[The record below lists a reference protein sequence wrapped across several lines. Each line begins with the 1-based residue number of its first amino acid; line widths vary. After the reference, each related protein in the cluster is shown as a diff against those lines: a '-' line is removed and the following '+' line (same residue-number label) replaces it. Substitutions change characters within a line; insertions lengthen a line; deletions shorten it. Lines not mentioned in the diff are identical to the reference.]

1 MKQGVITKKAIAND
15 HFACMLRNAYIDRI
29 LRASFINRTDTSSKN
44 IFKFNLYSQN
54 DLTAICQSETV
65 DLDELARIV
74 VQNRIDLVISFNQ
87 ARKDFK
93 SANSSLMKISDLEE
107 QRFTNGIDL
116 TLQKIKFRSDN
127 ASHDLKFSHAVI
139 NEFKLMSLPATASQM
154 PGTPLEYAAETSED
168 IAWLIMKILDDKN
181 FPEKRILLVCDDLKL
196 AAVFLISLINFCQAK
211 HEDTM
216 NVNMAAQTVLAKLPK
231 DNLNSLPQLT
241 DKGENKDYE
250 KFHKSIFELV
260 SVKIQCFNL
269 IDF

>member
-1 MKQGVITKKAIAND
+1 
-15 HFACMLRNAYIDRI
+15 
-29 LRASFINRTDTSSKN
+29 
-44 IFKFNLYSQN
+44 
-54 DLTAICQSETV
+54 
-65 DLDELARIV
+65 
-74 VQNRIDLVISFNQ
+74 
-87 ARKDFK
+87 
-93 SANSSLMKISDLEE
+93 MKISDLEE

-116 TLQKIKFRSDN
+116 TLQKIKFRTDN

-154 PGTPLEYAAETSED
+154 PGTPLEYAADTSED